1 MGGEMVHS
9 GWTSRA
15 ASRVARAKHRLT
27 AACLVAAIATTPS
40 AYGQLRDS
48 AAKLIARTM
57 GTPEFRPRSFRG
69 GTWLG
74 NGDAY
79 LDIEPSASGIGS
91 DIVKYE
97 TATGARE
104 VFVATSR
111 LIPAGEKTPLDVEH
125 YSMSLDGPRVLV

>member
-1 MGGEMVHS
+1 MGGAMVHS

-15 ASRVARAKHRLT
+15 ASRVARAKHRLM

-57 GTPEFRPRSFRG
+57 GNPEFRPKFFRG
-69 GTWLG
+69 GAWLG
-74 NGDAY
+74 NGDSY
-79 LDIEPSASGIGS
+79 LDLEPSASGAGN
-91 DIVKYE
+91 DIIKYD

-104 VFVATSR
+104 ILVGANR
-111 LIPAGEKTPLDVEH
+111 LIPAGEKRPLDVEQ
-125 YSMSLDGPRVLV
+125 YRLSP

>member
-1 MGGEMVHS
+1 MGGAMVHS

-15 ASRVARAKHRLT
+15 ASRVARAKHRLM

-57 GTPEFRPRSFRG
+57 GNPEFRPKSFRG

-74 NGDAY
+74 NGDFY
-79 LDIEPSASGIGS
+79 LDLERSEEHTS
-91 DIVKYE
+91 E
-97 TATGARE
+97 LQ
-104 VFVATSR
+104 SR
-111 LIPAGEKTPLDVEH
+111 LHLVCRLLLEKKKIKHTEQ
-125 YSMSLDGPRVLV
+125 LV

>member
-57 GTPEFRPRSFRG
+57 GNPEFRPKSFRG

-74 NGDAY
+74 NGDFY
-79 LDIEPSASGIGS
+79 LDLEPSASGIGS
-91 DIVKYE
+91 DIVKRSE
-97 TATGARE
+97 E
-104 VFVATSR
+104 HTSELQSRGHLVCR
-111 LIPAGEKTPLDVEH
+111 LLLEK
-125 YSMSLDGPRVLV
+125 

>member
-57 GTPEFRPRSFRG
+57 GNPEFRPKSFRG

-74 NGDAY
+74 NGDFY
-79 LDIEPSASGIGS
+79 LDLEPSASGIGS
-91 DIVKYE
+91 DLVKYAMQRVLSPDRNRRLR
-97 TATGARE
+97 TLCIGDWQRPRE
-104 VFVATSR
+104 VR
-111 LIPAGEKTPLDVEH
+111 DR
-125 YSMSLDGPRVLV
+125 DR